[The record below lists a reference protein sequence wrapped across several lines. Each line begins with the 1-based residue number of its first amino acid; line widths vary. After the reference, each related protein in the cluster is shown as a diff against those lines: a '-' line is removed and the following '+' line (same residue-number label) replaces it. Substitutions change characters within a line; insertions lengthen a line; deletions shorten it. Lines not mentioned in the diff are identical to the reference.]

1 MNSIVVWVVKS
12 RHIKPNNFYVKVDGS
27 DFYTAYWVANKSSE
41 QQATSLVLET
51 CDELILGQVEI
62 EEVIEYSG
70 QQISNI
76 PEVDTVIKEA
86 KEKHVIPN
94 DTQLAAW
101 ISSQGGMW

>member
-1 MNSIVVWVVKS
+1 MNSTVVWIIKS
-12 RHIKPNNFYVKVDGS
+12 KHINPDSFYVRVDGS
-27 DFYTAYWVANKSSE
+27 DFYTAYWIANTSCE

-51 CDELILGQVEI
+51 CDELVLGQVEI
-62 EEVIEYSG
+62 EEVIEYSC

-76 PEVDTVIKEA
+76 PEVDTAIKEA